1 MIAPDW
7 CKRLVFDSVWIN
19 PLVNDFATLIAS
31 LASPDRAA
39 RWAAIQ
45 ALIAAGAPAVP
56 ALIDALAAPD
66 NAIREGAATA
76 LSRMGEPALAPAH
89 DRAQSRRW
97 TKVRSFAVWAL
108 GEAGDPRAVP
118 ALIPHAA
125 DAHPRVRS
133 RSLWALVRICA
144 PIADPPPD
152 PALRAAILPPLIA
165 GLADPRV
172 VVRQTAAEALARLA
186 DPAAVPALA
195 IALQDADPRVRENAA
210 LALGRTTASA
220 AQDALLAATQ
230 DADVWVRI
238 CAARALV
245 TTPGDAAQSRRT
257 VDALAA
263 LLADTREPIEGE
275 RVCDVAAD
283 ALQALGTP
291 EAHAALEHWQRRH
304 VRPGLLRRFW
314 PFRRD

>member
-1 MIAPDW
+1 M
-7 CKRLVFDSVWIN
+7 
-19 PLVNDFATLIAS
+19 NDYSALIAS
-31 LASPDRAA
+31 LASTARPV

-56 ALIDALAAPD
+56 ALIEALAAPD
-66 NAIREGAATA
+66 NALREGAATA
-76 LSRMGEPALAPAH
+76 LSRMGEPALAPLMAALDSET
-89 DRAQSRRW
+89 DR
-97 TKVRSFAVWAL
+97 VRSFAVWAL
-108 GEAGDPRAVP
+108 GEAGDPRAVS
-118 ALIPHAA
+118 ALIPRSA
-125 DAHPRVRS
+125 DAHPRVRA

-144 PIADPPPD
+144 PISGPPPD
-152 PALRAAILPPLIA
+152 LALRAAILLPLIA
-165 GLADPRV
+165 GLDDPRV

-186 DPAAVPALA
+186 DPAAIPALA
-195 IALQDADPRVRENAA
+195 AALQDPDPRVRENAA
-210 LALGRTTASA
+210 LALGRTEASA

-245 TTPGDAAQSRRT
+245 TTPGDAVQSRRSMA
-257 VDALAA
+257 ALAA

-291 EAHAALEHWQRRH
+291 EALAALDRWRRGR

-314 PFRRD
+314 PFRQG